1 VAAQVVPSEGL
12 GAECV
17 AFLFTDEEK
26 SNRGKGTQVHRVI
39 REQLARW
46 FRDAGYGERIPIH
59 MPDAS
64 FAPFSE
70 RNSLPIGDK
79 RIGEGDVD
87 LAYRTRSGD
96 VIGLIE
102 IKPANFPGLREGEIQ
117 VDNYVDKA
125 NANDD
130 LKRRLQAKEFRR
142 LQPTGIE
149 PPLPTVV
156 WQSRTFE
163 IRWCRPGLLFY
174 KEIRKKKKEEE
185 EKEKEKRKEQSPRRS
200 REAQPADPRA
210 TAGARQ
216 IVLSN
221 GLRVDVFERPWQPPA
236 WMPAELRQAVQTG
249 ALRDGVYRDRFT
261 APYLNGYST
270 NILVYVR
277 TSSLGREYQFQLEF
291 PTNPA
296 FYEDYARRYGLS
308 QWQGRL
314 LQTTLVTSNND
325 MWSLIRPDREDPRDI
340 YSAREELRT
349 IYAGLMRQVF
359 EASAVILGSGAGIS
373 AMNSTA
379 QRGAAAYQ
387 RSTTGRSIA
396 EPAAAGV
403 RAPADVLPAARI
415 PNTPEDAFI
424 FEQFIRNLRSRAPG
438 P

>member
-1 VAAQVVPSEGL
+1 MAAPVVPSEGL
-12 GAECV
+12 GAECA

-79 RIGEGDVD
+79 RTGEGDVD

-185 EKEKEKRKEQSPRRS
+185 EEKEKEKRKEQSPRRS

-221 GLRVDVFERPWQPPA
+221 GLKVKVDVFEWPRQPPA

-325 MWSLIRPDREDPRDI
+325 MWSLIRPDRKDARDI
-340 YSAREELRT
+340 YIAREELRT

-359 EASAVILGSGAGIS
+359 EASAVILGSGPAS
-373 AMNSTA
+373 A
-379 QRGAAAYQ
+379 
-387 RSTTGRSIA
+387 
-396 EPAAAGV
+396 P
-403 RAPADVLPAARI
+403 
-415 PNTPEDAFI
+415 
-424 FEQFIRNLRSRAPG
+424 
-438 P
+438 